1 MVFLTQVVSDARI
14 DESKQQSELEGQMH
28 EEFSTTIY
36 GTRWA
41 GEDIPRFD
49 MPDVIYAASLQSEMP
64 PDVAYR
70 LINDELA
77 VSSCHLVLDGR
88 PSLNL
93 ASFVTTFMEP
103 EAEKLISENASKNF
117 IDYEEYPQTCEI
129 QNRCINM
136 IARMFHAPMDSSE
149 EECMGCSTIGSSEAI
164 ILAVLAMKR
173 RWQIMRESKG
183 LSKEKPNLV
192 MGANVQVC
200 WEKAVKYLEIEP
212 RYVNVTPDYLI
223 MKPEKAM
230 ELIDENTIGVCAIL
244 GSTYTGHYE
253 DVKTLNTLLEKKC
266 AETGWDIGIHVDA
279 ASGGFVA
286 PFVIPE
292 LEWDFRLSRVISIN
306 VSGHKYGLTYA
317 GVGWCVWRSKAYLPT
332 DLIFNI
338 NYLGADQASLTLNFS
353 KSASSVIGQYYVL
366 IRLGKSGFRSIM
378 TNLIRISDHLAAC
391 LERAGFEILSERQGR
406 GLPLVA
412 FKLQGNKHYDEFDI
426 AARLRERGWIVPAY
440 TAPPGAE
447 EIKLLRV
454 VVREDFSKSRCDLL
468 IRDILA
474 VVKTL
479 DAQDAKTIQETRN
492 HHRNAKQRWALLR
505 NIGAL
510 AFAKN
515 HEKEGQL
522 PTKHNG
528 VC

>member
-14 DESKQQSELEGQMH
+14 NETKEQQEEAGMLH
-28 EEFSTTIY
+28 EEFSTSVY

-41 GEDIPRFD
+41 GQDIPRFD
-49 MPDVIYAASLQSEMP
+49 MPDNEMP

-77 VSSCHLVLDGR
+77 LDGR

-173 RWQIMRESKG
+173 RWQIAREEKG

-200 WEKAVKYLEIEP
+200 WEKAVKYLEIEA
-212 RYVNVTPDYLI
+212 RYVSCTEDYLI
-223 MKPEKAM
+223 MSPEKAM
-230 ELIDENTIGVCAIL
+230 DFMDENTIGVCAIL

-253 DVKTLNTLLEKKC
+253 DVKTLNDLLEKKC
-266 AETGWDIGIHVDA
+266 AETGWDICIHVDA

-286 PFVIPE
+286 PFVCPE
-292 LEWDFRLSRVISIN
+292 LVWDFRLPRVISIN

-317 GVGWCVWRSKAYLPT
+317 GVGWCIWRSKDYLPK

-353 KSASSVIGQYYVL
+353 KSASTVIGQYYVL

-391 LERAGFEILSERQGR
+391 LEKAGFQILSERNGR

-412 FKLQGNKHYDEFDI
+412 FRIKSKKHYDEFDV

-440 TAPPGAE
+440 TAPPNAE
-447 EIKLLRV
+447 RIKMLRV

-474 VVKTL
+474 VVKQL
-479 DAQDAKTIQETRN
+479 DAQDAKTIEENRN
-492 HHRNAKQRWALLR
+492 NHPSAKQRWALLR
-505 NIGAL
+505 NIGSV
-510 AFAKN
+510 AF
-515 HEKEGQL
+515 HHPQLEGKERV
-522 PTKHNG
+522 PNKTNG